1 MGGRPSIVFI
11 FVNKQS
17 QQARKTLLCHYCFQ
31 YGGQYMAN
39 SRTFA
44 AIYGLFLLL
53 EIAVLT
59 LKHIEKKLIHYISS
73 ITHSSSLFRHAN
85 CFPHFF
91 LFENKIILVLCPH
104 LFLVNVI

>member
-1 MGGRPSIVFI
+1 
-11 FVNKQS
+11 
-17 QQARKTLLCHYCFQ
+17 
-31 YGGQYMAN
+31 MAS

-53 EIAVLT
+53 EIAVLI
-59 LKHIEKKLIHYISS
+59 LKHIEKKIDTLYN
-73 ITHSSSLFRHAN
+73 SSSLFRHAN

-104 LFLVNVI
+104 LFLVNVILKKKITYDCVPSYIKSTFSS

>member
-31 YGGQYMAN
+31 YGGKYMAN

-59 LKHIEKKLIHYISS
+59 LKHIEKKIDTLYILDNTFIIVISPCQLLP
-73 ITHSSSLFRHAN
+73 T
-85 CFPHFF
+85 FF
-91 LFENKIILVLCPH
+91 FYLKIK
-104 LFLVNVI
+104 